1 MLALRTLARAAPR
14 ALPRLTPAIART
26 AAPTAFR
33 AAGFSTYRA
42 LRGVDKELSAKLESE
57 MQFEAEV
64 AKEEQVPGSI
74 RDFLDQGKF
83 QVVDVEGKE
92 EVKLVREF
100 GNEK

>member
-14 ALPRLTPAIART
+14 ALPRVTPALARH

-42 LRGVDKELSAKLESE
+42 LRSVDKELSAKLESE

-83 QVVDVEGKE
+83 EVVDVEGKE

>member
-14 ALPRLTPAIART
+14 ALPRAVPTLARATPAVSRV
-26 AAPTAFR
+26 
-33 AAGFSTYRA
+33 AGFSTYRA
-42 LRGVDKELSAKLESE
+42 LRSVDKELSAKLESE

-64 AKEEQVPGSI
+64 AKEEQVPASI
-74 RDFLDQGKF
+74 RDFQGQGKF
-83 QVVDVEGKE
+83 EIVDVEGKE